1 MMKLIL
7 KSAYKS
13 ITLEDRKS
21 IESAEFPDLCFITG
35 KNGSGKTHLLE
46 AINRNAIFIENGNS
60 SDYGPTIYVDY
71 HTVSFKGEMF
81 YGSGNN
87 QFFQKIKGMRIQIN
101 ESFGLGDFGFTA
113 IANDVLLAARII
125 EKIIQ
130 SPEEI
135 TSINQIQDLGR
146 YELRKIDRILNNRE
160 PRNKIK
166 IDTLCKNLLQIYT
179 QNKKFL
185 LSIKDNFPHTTLEE
199 VLYGLYDRYKHL
211 KINLYNS
218 YKNYLK
224 MRGNIFLENMKERKY
239 PSDEE
244 ILAKCGECPL
254 DSLNRIFKVSNYSFD
269 TDQVNKDVHT
279 VMQMNDNDISKY
291 TPILKLRKGN
301 LDLDLDD
308 LSSGE
313 KVILSLS
320 LLILESNI
328 SNGEKYQVLLL
339 DEIETNLHPSMLQS
353 FLGLIQDSFIK
364 EFGLK
369 VFLVTHSPSTIA
381 FAPEGSVFVMRGKN
395 DAGKRLEKTT
405 NEYAVNTLT
414 EGFATI
420 DKGIHLFDQV
430 AREKISI
437 ITEGNN
443 TQYIEKALSFYYE
456 GDDIGILTGAEGR
469 SGKNILKTLFQL
481 FTRFNHNNKVI
492 FVFDCDTAQE
502 MSSLKDE
509 NNTYAFVFEKNEEN
523 DKVKKGIE
531 NLFPKERFLD
541 EFYTQKPLDDGGQT
555 EHLDKNCFMDF
566 MLNDGTEQDFA
577 KFRPLIDKINELKK
591 G

>member
-1 MMKLIL
+1 MKLTL
-7 KSAYKS
+7 KKEYKS
-13 ITLEDRKS
+13 ITLADKNDF
-21 IESAEFPDLCFITG
+21 ESLDLPSFSVITG
-35 KNGSGKTHLLE
+35 TNGSGKTHFLE
-46 AINRNAIFIENGNS
+46 AIDNTHISIDSNKVAILFNYNNFLLDNTVGENAHGDKRRPKKYNDVIGLFENDMFLGLIGHCNEN
-60 SDYGPTIYVDY
+60 TACELVDEFLNNGKSEKFHNLILKCIKQAGHPGRMPEGIQWFRY
-71 HTVSFKGEMF
+71 SFKVLEENNF
-81 YGSGNN
+81 IKDLKESGLPTQEFLHNYKMMSLSSLIGRSISN
-87 QFFQKIKGMRIQIN
+87 DYKIYLSDSYNARLKSKQFCSENTQNYQNPLKI
-101 ESFGLGDFGFTA
+101 F
-113 IANDVLLAARII
+113 NDVLKKYSCNDFLFV
-125 EKIIQ
+125 ENKKIK
-130 SPEEI
+130 
-135 TSINQIQDLGR
+135 DA
-146 YELRKIDRILNNRE
+146 E
-160 PRNKIK
+160 PRDILSLGE
-166 IDTLCKNLLQIYT
+166 TT
-179 QNKKFL
+179 SEKF
-185 LSIKDNFPHTTLEE
+185 K
-199 VLYGLYDRYKHL
+199 KHL
-211 KINLYNS
+211 I
-218 YKNYLK
+218 
-224 MRGNIFLENMKERKY
+224 
-239 PSDEE
+239 
-244 ILAKCGECPL
+244 
-254 DSLNRIFKVSNYSFD
+254 
-269 TDQVNKDVHT
+269 Q
-279 VMQMNDNDISKY
+279 
-291 TPILKLRKGN
+291 LKLVNPEG
-301 LDLDLDD
+301 LEIDVEQ

-313 KVILSLS
+313 KTLLALSSFVYKNTYNRKLS
-320 LLILESNI
+320 GMYREDI
-328 SNGEKYQVLLL
+328 VLLL
-339 DEIETNLHPSMLQS
+339 DEIDTNLHPSMVKQMLEV
-353 FLGLIQDSFIK
+353 IK
-364 EFGLK
+364 D
-369 VFLVTHSPSTIA
+369 VFVGEYKYDVIMVTHSPTTIA
-381 FAPEGSVFVMRGKN
+381 LAPEGSVFVMRRKN
-395 DAGKRLEKTT
+395 DVGKRLEQTT

-414 EGFATI
+414 EGFATL